1 MADRDDDKRL
11 GQAFDEGRDWVERTA
26 ADVADRVGRAWM
38 TVRGRARDSAGG
50 ADAEP
55 QGATFEETD
64 IDPSELF
71 SRDRQREVERLGHAN
86 ILIIGQTGVGK
97 STLINAVFR
106 KRLAEERTGRPVTK
120 VVQRFEDPNV
130 PVTLYDS
137 KGVEL
142 GASKNRVIRDFKRII
157 SKSRKAAPEQ
167 HIHLLWYCM
176 DAGQT
181 RVQDYDIEIIRAL
194 ADEVPVVLVFTQTID
209 DDRADALAQ
218 TVRDADLPI
227 ESGEPVRTLAQARRI
242 GGQTLQPHGLE
253 ELVRITNELL
263 PEAVRR
269 AFINAQG
276 VVLDLKVDQSR
287 VVVVGATAAAA
298 AAAAAPIPASDA
310 MVLKPIQLGMLAGI
324 TVIFGLDL
332 SNDQAKAL
340 LKSLICQGGLEKAG
354 KKLVKEL
361 AKHVPGGNVVN
372 ATVAAALTGA
382 LGEAYIRLCGEMLRR
397 QAGGQPM
404 PDGEILEYLTDA
416 YETLLRKPR
425 RERTDEVAAASGRNT
440 PHSTTA

>member
-38 TVRGRARDSAGG
+38 VVRRRARDSGAG
-50 ADAEP
+50 ADGEP
-55 QGATFEETD
+55 QGPTFEEAD
-64 IDPSELF
+64 GDPSELF

-106 KRLAEERTGRPVTK
+106 KRLAEAETGRPVTK
-120 VVQRFEDPNV
+120 VVQRFEDPDV

-142 GASKNRVIRDFKRII
+142 GDSKNRVIRDFKKII

-194 ADEVPVVLVFTQTID
+194 ADEVPVVLVFTQSID
-209 DDRADALAQ
+209 DDRADALAH
-218 TVRDADLPI
+218 TVRQADLPI
-227 ESGEPVRTLAQARRI
+227 EGGEPVRTLAQARRI

-253 ELVRITNELL
+253 ELVRVTNELL

-287 VVVVGATAAAA
+287 IVVVGATAAAA
-298 AAAAAPIPASDA
+298 AAAVAPIPASDA

-324 TVIFGLDL
+324 TVIFGVDL

-340 LKSLICQGGLEKAG
+340 LKSLIGHGGLEKAG

-382 LGEAYIRLCGEMLRR
+382 LGEAYIRLCAEMLRR
-397 QAGGQPM
+397 QAAGQPM

-416 YETLLRKPR
+416 YTTLLRKPR
-425 RERTDEVAAASGRNT
+425 RETTDEVTAASALN
-440 PHSTTA
+440 P